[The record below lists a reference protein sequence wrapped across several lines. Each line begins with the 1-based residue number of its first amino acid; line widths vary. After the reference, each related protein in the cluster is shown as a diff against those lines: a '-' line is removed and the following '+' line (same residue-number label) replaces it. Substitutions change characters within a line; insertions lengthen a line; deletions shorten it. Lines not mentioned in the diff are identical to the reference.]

1 MFLIELRNLF
11 QKIRAVP
18 RVSKEKGIYWVICDG
33 TRYLSFDSFWS
44 YYLRLSRSR
53 TFAFEGHTYSYFF
66 HEYNRTWANER
77 AVEIPIVWEMMKKY
91 RGKRILEVGN
101 VLSHYF
107 KVDHDIVDKYERA
120 NGVINQDIVVFRPPR
135 KYDLIVSIST
145 LEHVGM
151 DEKQTPTEPRK
162 ILRAV
167 ESLKSLL
174 VSGGKMIITLPIGY
188 TLELDE
194 LLKEGKIEFAK
205 RYCLKRI
212 SMDNKWVETDW
223 NGIQNTK
230 YSFPFPAANGLII
243 GLIERQ
249 MASV

>member
-1 MFLIELRNLF
+1 MFLVELRNLF

-18 RVSKEKGIYWVICDG
+18 RVSKEKGVYSVICEG

-44 YYLRLSRSR
+44 YYLRIFRSG

-77 AVEIPIVWEMMKKY
+77 AIEIPIVREMMKKY
-91 RGKRILEVGN
+91 QGKRILEVGN

-107 KVDHDIVDKYERA
+107 HVDHDIVDKYERA
-120 NGVINQDIVVFRPPR
+120 DGVINQDIVVFRPPK

-145 LEHVGM
+145 LEHIGR
-151 DEKQTPTEPRK
+151 DEKQTPTEPGK
-162 ILRAV
+162 ILRVV
-167 ESLKSLL
+167 ENLKSLL
-174 VSGGKMIITLPIGY
+174 VSGGKMMITLPIGY
-188 TLELDE
+188 TPELDE
-194 LLKEGKIEFAK
+194 LLKERRIEFTK

-212 SMDNKWVETDW
+212 SADNKWVETDW

-230 YSFPFPAANGLII
+230 YSLPFPAANGLLI
-243 GLIERQ
+243 GLIEK
-249 MASV
+249 